1 MKKRTQKTYEKRV
14 EERKDFPAFYL
25 KHIERIKKSR
35 AVCEECGIRLLG
47 DVSEVA
53 HILSKGTYKS
63 ISTEDDNVIYLC
75 GWKQNNCHDKFDS
88 GRVTEMKIHSKVKEK
103 FYLLKDKI
111 QEKIN
116 HKIWE
121 RYAD

>member
-1 MKKRTQKTYEKRV
+1 MKKRTEKSYEKRK
-14 EERKDFPAFYL
+14 EERKDFPAFYQ
-25 KHIERIKKSR
+25 KHIEFIKKNR
-35 AVCEECGIRLLG
+35 VICEECGIKLLG

-53 HILSKGTYKS
+53 HILSKGVYKS
-63 ISTEDDNVIYLC
+63 ISTEDDNVVYLC

-88 GRVTEMKIHSKVKEK
+88 GRVAEMKIYGKIKDR
-103 FYLLKDKI
+103 FATLKDRI
-111 QEKIN
+111 EEKIN